1 MSTKTTKF
9 YTVAGFTRINGC
21 CSPVTYK
28 ETFATRAKAAKFI
41 ADEVNQ
47 VIEEENDQNPD
58 TQIDL
63 VTAKDCAQGY
73 GLSAFNDHDDIFE
86 LNIVEHEVEPLHAV
100 LTFDA
105 DERTLNLTTFKTK
118 ADAEKRVA
126 ENAKSILELERGD
139 CNSLVA
145 DREGAEEINNDEIRD
160 AEPFIQ
166 METIGGDFIA
176 WTAVEI
182 PVGKPQDITIQ

>member
-41 ADEVNQ
+41 ADEMNQ

-63 VTAKDCAQGY
+63 VTAKDCTQGY

-126 ENAKSILELERGD
+126 ENAKSIVKLEGSNNGLF
-139 CNSLVA
+139 A
-145 DREGAEEINNDEIRD
+145 DRDGYTEIDDDEIKD
-160 AEPFIQ
+160 SEPFIHL
-166 METIGGDFIA
+166 ETNGGDFIA
-176 WTAVEI
+176 WSAVEI
-182 PVGKPQDITIQ
+182 PVGKVADITVQ

>member
-41 ADEVNQ
+41 ADEMNE
-47 VIEEENDQNPD
+47 VIDEENSQNPD
-58 TQIDL
+58 TQLDA
-63 VTAKDCAQGY
+63 VTAKNCAQGY
-73 GLSAFNDHDDIFE
+73 ALSSYNDDDDIFE
-86 LNIVEHEVEPLHAV
+86 LNIVEHEIEPLHAV
-100 LTFDA
+100 FTFDA
-105 DERTLNLTTFKTK
+105 DERTLNLTTFKTR

-126 ENAKSILELERGD
+126 ENAKSILELEGGD

-145 DREGAEEINNDEIRD
+145 KRDGAQEIDNDEIRD
-160 AEPFIQ
+160 AEPSIQ
-166 METIGGDFIA
+166 LETIGGDFIA

-182 PVGKPQDITIQ
+182 PVGKIQDITIQ